1 LEFIIQ
7 FITNWIIL
15 HFENID
21 TVRLMRS
28 KKAWSSTKRILSL
41 FVLINLAYVSF
52 SQQTDST
59 KVTSHFGGAVTI
71 TNKGIS
77 LIPNLTLGKPAA
89 IFDLSVGKK
98 RISFEPQF
106 RFALEGKPW
115 TFIFWWRYKIVE
127 REKFR
132 MNIGAHPAFAFKTII
147 FPYDTVPQEIIRV
160 QRYLAGEIV
169 PTYSLTKN
177 ISVGLYYLPSIGL
190 QDDGI
195 KYTNYLGFRF
205 YFSNIRLSDKIYM
218 RFNPQIYYLKMDSN
232 DGIYANATLFLAK
245 RNFPLSVSAL
255 VNSTIHTNIPVG
267 EDFIWNISLIYSFNK
282 DYIEK

>member
-1 LEFIIQ
+1 
-7 FITNWIIL
+7 
-15 HFENID
+15 
-21 TVRLMRS
+21 MKS
-28 KKAWSSTKRILSL
+28 KKVLHTTKKALTF
-41 FVLINLAYVSF
+41 FVLLNLTNVSF

-59 KVTSHFGGAVTI
+59 KVTSHFGGTVTI

-115 TFIFWWRYKIVE
+115 TFIFWWRYKIVDGK
-127 REKFR
+127 KFR
-132 MNIGAHPAFAFKTII
+132 LNIGAHPAFAFKTIT

-169 PTYSLTKN
+169 PTYSMAKN

-190 QDDGI
+190 QDDGV

-205 YFSNIRLSDKIYM
+205 YFSNIRLSDKFYM
-218 RFNPQIYYLKMDSN
+218 RFNPQIYYLKMDSD
-232 DGIYANATLFLAK
+232 DGIYANATLFLA
-245 RNFPLSVSAL
+245 RQNFPLSVSAM
-255 VNSTIHTNIPVG
+255 VNSTIQTNIPVG
-267 EDFIWNISLIYSFNK
+267 EDFIWNISLTYSFNN
-282 DYIEK
+282 DYIVK

>member
-1 LEFIIQ
+1 
-7 FITNWIIL
+7 
-15 HFENID
+15 
-21 TVRLMRS
+21 MRS
-28 KKAWSSTKRILSL
+28 KEEWSSTKRILSL
-41 FVLINLAYVSF
+41 FILVNLTYVSF
-52 SQQTDST
+52 SQENEIPKTPIN
-59 KVTSHFGGAVTI
+59 FGGAVTI

-89 IFDLSVGKK
+89 IFDVSISKK

-127 REKFR
+127 SKKFR
-132 MNIGAHPAFAFKTII
+132 LNIGAHPAFAFKTIT
-147 FPYDTVPQEIIRV
+147 FPYDTVPQEIIKV

-169 PTYSLTKN
+169 PTYSLAKN

-190 QDDGI
+190 QEDGV
-195 KYTNYLGFRF
+195 KYTNYLGLRF
-205 YFSNIRLSDKIYM
+205 YFSNISLSDKFYL
-218 RFNPQIYYLKMDSN
+218 RFNPQLYYLRMDSD

-282 DYIEK
+282 DYLEK